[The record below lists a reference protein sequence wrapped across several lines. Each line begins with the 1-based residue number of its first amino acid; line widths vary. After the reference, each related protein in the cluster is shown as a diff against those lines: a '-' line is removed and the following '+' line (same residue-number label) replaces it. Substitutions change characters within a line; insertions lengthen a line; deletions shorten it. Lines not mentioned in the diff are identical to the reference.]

1 MVQGDAGVIQDYVM
15 FTGVNILLA
24 WSVYI
29 ILLSGSLSFG
39 NGAFM
44 AIGAYLS
51 GVLTVKFAVPL
62 LIAVLVAGICT
73 GFFGVLVGF
82 PALRTRGVY
91 LILVTVGI
99 AASVRT
105 AIEAIDYV
113 GGVRGFGGL
122 SGANPWQITV
132 LVAVVGGVLWMV
144 SRSPLQRILDAV
156 REDEQVAG
164 ALGINVVQVKLASF
178 GMGAALA
185 AIAGGFYGHYMM
197 FLRPDEFGIMLSVY
211 IVFYVILGGANNLC
225 GPALGAAFLTLAPEF
240 IRGLDAWRPTVY
252 GLLIV
257 LLLLIRPEGLLTFRL
272 VTARTAHLRRPMRIS
287 SMSVRNRSPEAK

>member
-62 LIAVLVAGICT
+62 LIAVLVAGILT

-122 SGANPWQITV
+122 AGANPWQIAV
-132 LVAVVGGVLWMV
+132 LVAIVGGVLWMV

-156 REDEQVAG
+156 REDEQVAR
-164 ALGINVVQVKLASF
+164 ALGSTSCKSNWSAS
-178 GMGAALA
+178 G
-185 AIAGGFYGHYMM
+185 
-197 FLRPDEFGIMLSVY
+197 RE
-211 IVFYVILGGANNLC
+211 
-225 GPALGAAFLTLAPEF
+225 
-240 IRGLDAWRPTVY
+240 RRWR
-252 GLLIV
+252 
-257 LLLLIRPEGLLTFRL
+257 
-272 VTARTAHLRRPMRIS
+272 
-287 SMSVRNRSPEAK
+287 RSPAVSMAIT